1 MGLAALI
8 LLNDKAVLSAHAINN
23 DLNEGDAMTPPTE
36 QRDIEAP
43 VSFENTEIA
52 FQYKS
57 GRELSLA
64 WLIFSLTKN
73 PLLMKLLTRTVKL
86 LMAMKM
92 PIRPLIKATVFKLFC
107 GGETKAEYEKVIA
120 QLRKA
125 HIGAILD
132 YAVEGSADEA
142 GYAGTEAE
150 LLKTISEAKH
160 NPDIPCTCLKVTA
173 LASFALMERV
183 AAGKGLTSDQEAQWT
198 AAQGRLDRICAAAHD
213 SDKPIYID
221 AEESWIQP
229 AVDAAV
235 EKMMRRYNRKKA
247 IVFTTLQMYRW
258 DRLDYLRR
266 LIEDARSGG
275 YRLGV
280 KIVRGA
286 YMEQERERARRLDY
300 PSPINP
306 TQEATHRDYN
316 AAIDIIVDNID
327 VVEICLGTHNEYSC
341 KRMAHLMA
349 EHDLPNDHPH
359 ITFAQLY
366 GMSDNISFNLSR
378 AGYNVSKYLP
388 YGPVEATLP
397 YLTRR
402 AEENTAIAGQMSK
415 ELTIIVRE
423 RERRKNAGQ
432 CLLCESTGDET

>member
-1 MGLAALI
+1 MA
-8 LLNDKAVLSAHAINN
+8 KA
-23 DLNEGDAMTPPTE
+23 TE
-36 QRDIEAP
+36 QRDIDAP
-43 VSFENTEIA
+43 VSFDNTEVA

-57 GRELSLA
+57 GRELFLA

-73 PLLMKLLTRTVKL
+73 PRLMKFLTRTVKL

-92 PIRPLIKATVFKLFC
+92 PIKPIIKASVFKLFC
-107 GGETKAEYEKVIA
+107 GGETKAEYEAVIA
-120 QLRKA
+120 NLRKA
-125 HIGAILD
+125 HIGTILD
-132 YAVEGSADEA
+132 YAVEGSADET

-150 LLKTISEAKH
+150 LLKTITEAKH

-173 LASFALMERV
+173 VAAFALMERV
-183 AAGKGLTSDQEAQWT
+183 SAGKALTGDQEAQWT
-198 AAQGRLDRICAAAHD
+198 AAQGRLERICAAAHD

-221 AEESWIQP
+221 AEESWIQT
-229 AVDAAV
+229 AVDGAV
-235 EKMMRRYNRKKA
+235 EKLMRRYNRKKA
-247 IVFTTLQMYRW
+247 IVYTTLQMYRW

-266 LIEDARSGG
+266 LIADARADG
-275 YRLGV
+275 YLLGI

-286 YMEQERERARRLDY
+286 YMEQERERARRLGY

-316 AAIDIIVDNID
+316 AAIDIIMDNID

-349 EHDLPNDHPH
+349 DRDLPNDHPH
-359 ITFAQLY
+359 ITFSQLY

-415 ELTIIVRE
+415 ELEIIVRE
-423 RERRKNAGQ
+423 RERRRHAGQ
-432 CLLCESTGDET
+432 CLLCESTGDKV

>member
-1 MGLAALI
+1 MAAQ
-8 LLNDKAVLSAHAINN
+8 
-23 DLNEGDAMTPPTE
+23 TE
-36 QRDIEAP
+36 QRNIDAP
-43 VSFENTEIA
+43 VSFDNTEVA
-52 FQYKS
+52 FKYKS

-64 WLIFSLTKN
+64 WLIFTLTKN
-73 PLLMKLLTRTVKL
+73 PRLMKLLTRTVKL

-92 PIRPLIKATVFKLFC
+92 PIKPIIKATVFKLFC
-107 GGETKAEYEKVIA
+107 GGETKAEYDKVIA
-120 QLRKA
+120 HLRKA
-125 HIGAILD
+125 HIGTILD

-142 GYAGTEAE
+142 GYAGTETE
-150 LLKTISEAKH
+150 LLKTIKEAKH

-173 LASFALMERV
+173 VASIALMERV
-183 AAGKGLTSDQEAQWT
+183 SAGKSLTGDQETQWA
-198 AAQGRLDRICAAAHD
+198 AAQARLDRICAAAQD

-221 AEESWIQP
+221 AEESWIQA
-229 AVDAAV
+229 AVDAVV
-235 EKMMRRYNRKKA
+235 EQMMQRYNRKKA
-247 IVFTTLQMYRW
+247 IVYTTLQMYRW

-266 LIEDARSGG
+266 LIENARSDG

-286 YMEQERERARRLDY
+286 YMEQERERARRLGY

-306 TQEATHRDYN
+306 TQEGTHRDYN
-316 AAIDIIVDNID
+316 AAIDIIMDNID

-341 KRMAHLMA
+341 KLMAHLMA
-349 EHDLPNDHPH
+349 ARNLPNNHPH

-415 ELTIIVRE
+415 ELAIIIQE
-423 RERRKNAGQ
+423 RERRKHAGQ
-432 CLLCESTGDET
+432 CLLCDDDMSINSP

>member
-1 MGLAALI
+1 MAPLT
-8 LLNDKAVLSAHAINN
+8 K
-23 DLNEGDAMTPPTE
+23 P
-36 QRDIEAP
+36 RDIDAP
-43 VSFENTEIA
+43 VSFDNTQVA

-57 GRELSLA
+57 GRDLFLA

-73 PLLMKLLTRTVKL
+73 PRLMKLLTRTVKV
-86 LMAMKM
+86 LMALKM
-92 PIRPLIKATVFKLFC
+92 PIKPIIKATVFKLFC

-125 HIGAILD
+125 HIGTILD

-150 LLKTISEAKH
+150 LLKTIAEAKY

-173 LASFALMERV
+173 VASFALMERV
-183 AAGKGLTSDQEAQWT
+183 SAGKALTGEQEAQWA
-198 AAQGRLDRICAAAHD
+198 AAQGRLDRICAAAHA

-221 AEESWIQP
+221 AEESWIQT

-266 LIEDARSGG
+266 LIDEARAGG
-275 YRLGV
+275 YRVGV

-286 YMEQERERARRLDY
+286 YMEQERERARRLGY

-316 AAIDIIVDNID
+316 AAIDIIMDNIEG
-327 VVEICLGTHNEYSC
+327 VEICLGTHNEYSC
-341 KRMAHLMA
+341 KHMAHLMV
-349 EHDLPNDHPH
+349 ERGLPNDHPH
-359 ITFAQLY
+359 ITFSQLY

-415 ELTIIVRE
+415 ELEIIVRE
-423 RERRKNAGQ
+423 RERRKHAGQ
-432 CLLCESTGDET
+432 HLLCESTGDEADSASRG

>member
-1 MGLAALI
+1 MA
-8 LLNDKAVLSAHAINN
+8 
-23 DLNEGDAMTPPTE
+23 PPTE
-36 QRDIEAP
+36 QRDIDAP
-43 VSFENTEIA
+43 VSFDNTEVA

-73 PLLMKLLTRTVKL
+73 PRLMKFLTRSVKL
-86 LMAMKM
+86 LMTMKM
-92 PIRPLIKATVFKLFC
+92 PIKPIIKATIFKLFC
-107 GGETKAEYEKVIA
+107 GGETKAEYENVIA
-120 QLRKA
+120 RLRKA
-125 HIGAILD
+125 HIGTILD

-150 LLKTISEAKH
+150 LLSTINEAKH
-160 NPDIPCTCLKVTA
+160 NTDIPCTCLKVTA
-173 LASFALMERV
+173 VASFALMERV
-183 AAGKGLTSDQEAQWT
+183 STGKALTADQEAQWA
-198 AAQGRLDRICAAAHD
+198 AAQARLDRICAAAHD

-221 AEESWIQP
+221 AEESWIQT

-235 EKMMRRYNRKKA
+235 EKMMRRYNQKKA
-247 IVFTTLQMYRW
+247 IVYTTLQMYRW

-266 LIEDARSGG
+266 LIIEARAGG
-275 YRLGV
+275 YHLGV

-286 YMEQERERARRLDY
+286 YMEQERERARRLGY

-316 AAIDIIVDNID
+316 AAIDIIMDNID

-341 KRMAHLMA
+341 KRMAHRMA
-349 EHDLPNDHPH
+349 ERNLPNGHPH
-359 ITFAQLY
+359 ITFSQLY

-378 AGYNVSKYLP
+378 VGYNVSKYLP

-415 ELTIIVRE
+415 ELEIINRE
-423 RERRKNAGQ
+423 RERRRHAGQ
-432 CLLCESTGDET
+432 CLLCESTGDEV

>member
-1 MGLAALI
+1 MA
-8 LLNDKAVLSAHAINN
+8 
-23 DLNEGDAMTPPTE
+23 TPAEP
-36 QRDIEAP
+36 QNIDAP
-43 VSFENTEIA
+43 VTFDNTEVA

-57 GRELSLA
+57 GRELFLA

-73 PLLMKLLTRTVKL
+73 PLLMKILTRTVKL
-86 LMAMKM
+86 LMAVKM
-92 PIRPLIKATVFKLFC
+92 PIKPLIKATVFKLFC
-107 GGETKAEYEKVIA
+107 GGETKAEYEAVVAK
-120 QLRKA
+120 LRKA
-125 HIGAILD
+125 HIGTILD

-142 GYAGTEAE
+142 GYTGTEAE
-150 LLKTISEAKH
+150 LLKTIAEAKH

-173 LASFALMERV
+173 VASFALMERV
-183 AAGKGLTSDQEAQWT
+183 SADKALTVDQEAQWE
-198 AAQGRLDRICAAAHD
+198 AAQARLNRICAAAHD

-221 AEESWIQP
+221 AEESWIQT
-229 AVDAAV
+229 AVDRAV
-235 EKMMRRYNRKKA
+235 EKMIRRYNRNKA
-247 IVFTTLQMYRW
+247 IVYTTLQMYRW

-266 LIEDARSGG
+266 LIKDARTDG

-286 YMEQERERARRLDY
+286 YMEQERERARRLGY

-316 AAIDIIVDNID
+316 AAIDIIMDNID

-349 EHDLPNDHPH
+349 ERDLPSNHPH
-359 ITFAQLY
+359 ITFSQLY
-366 GMSDNISFNLSR
+366 GMSDNISFNLSK

-415 ELTIIVRE
+415 ELAVIVRE
-423 RERRKNAGQ
+423 RERRRLAGQ
-432 CLLCESTGDET
+432 CLLCESTGEEA

>member
-1 MGLAALI
+1 MAE
-8 LLNDKAVLSAHAINN
+8 STS
-23 DLNEGDAMTPPTE
+23 NELREMD
-36 QRDIEAP
+36 AP
-43 VSFENTEIA
+43 VSFDNTQVA

-57 GRELSLA
+57 GRELFLA
-64 WLIFSLTKN
+64 WLIFTLTKN
-73 PLLMKLLTRTVKL
+73 PALMKFLTRAVKI
-86 LMAMKM
+86 LMALKM
-92 PIRPLIKATVFKLFC
+92 PIKPLIKATVFKLFC
-107 GGETKAEYEKVIA
+107 GGETKAEYQAVIA
-120 QLRKA
+120 KLRKA
-125 HIGAILD
+125 HIGTILD

-142 GYAGTEAE
+142 GYASTEAE
-150 LLKTISEAKH
+150 LLKIIKEAKH

-173 LASFALMERV
+173 VAPFSLMEQV
-183 AAGKGLTSDQEAQWT
+183 SAAKPLTAEQEAQWS
-198 AAQGRLDRICAAAHD
+198 AAKARLDRICAAAHD

-229 AVDAAV
+229 AVDAAT
-235 EKMMRRYNRKKA
+235 EEMMRRYNREKA

-258 DRLDYLRR
+258 DRLDYLER
-266 LIEDARSGG
+266 LIADARSDGH
-275 YRLGV
+275 RLGV

-286 YMEQERERARRLDY
+286 YMEQERERAREYGY

-316 AAIDIIVDNID
+316 AAIDTIMDNIE
-327 VVEICLGTHNEYSC
+327 VVEICLGTHNEVSC
-341 KRMAHLMA
+341 KRMARLMA
-349 EHDLPNDHPH
+349 AHDLANGHPH
-359 ITFAQLY
+359 ITFSQLY

-415 ELTIIVRE
+415 ELEIIVKE
-423 RERRKNAGQ
+423 RQRRKTAGQ
-432 CLLCESTGDET
+432 CLLCESTAEVDGTR

>member
-1 MGLAALI
+1 MAT
-8 LLNDKAVLSAHAINN
+8 S
-23 DLNEGDAMTPPTE
+23 TE
-36 QRDIEAP
+36 LRDIDAP
-43 VSFENTEIA
+43 VSFDNTQVA

-57 GRELSLA
+57 GRDLFLA

-73 PLLMKLLTRTVKL
+73 PAVMKLLTRTVKL
-86 LMAMKM
+86 LMVLKM
-92 PIRPLIKATVFKLFC
+92 PIKPLIKATVFKLFC
-107 GGETKAEYEKVIA
+107 GGETKAEYERVIA
-120 QLRKA
+120 RLRRA
-125 HIGAILD
+125 HIGTILD

-142 GYAGTEAE
+142 GYANTEAE
-150 LLKTISEAKH
+150 LLKIIAEAKR

-173 LASFALMERV
+173 VAAFTLMERV
-183 AAGKGLTSDQEAQWT
+183 STGNALTREQERHWADAQ
-198 AAQGRLDRICAAAHD
+198 ARLDRICKAAHA

-229 AVDAAV
+229 AVDTLA
-235 EKMMRRYNRKKA
+235 ETMMRRYNTQRA

-266 LIEDARSGG
+266 LIADARVGG

-286 YMEQERERARRLDY
+286 YMEQERQRAKEMGY

-306 TQEATHRDYN
+306 TLEATHRDYN
-316 AAIDIIVDNID
+316 AAIDMIMDNIE

-341 KRMAHLMA
+341 KRMASLMA
-349 EHDLPNDHPH
+349 ARNLPNDHPH
-359 ITFAQLY
+359 VTFSQLY

-415 ELTIIVRE
+415 ELEIIIRE
-423 RERRKNAGQ
+423 RDRRKRVGQ
-432 CLLCESTGDET
+432 CLLCESTGDQADSTS

>member
-1 MGLAALI
+1 MAKSTDPREI
-8 LLNDKAVLSAHAINN
+8 D
-23 DLNEGDAMTPPTE
+23 
-36 QRDIEAP
+36 AP
-43 VSFENTEIA
+43 VSFDDTQVA

-57 GRELSLA
+57 GQELFLA

-73 PLLMKLLTRTVKL
+73 PLLMKFLTRAVKL

-92 PIRPLIKATVFKLFC
+92 PIKPLIKATVFKIFC
-107 GGETKAEYEKVIA
+107 GGESKAEYEQVIA
-120 QLRKA
+120 KLRKA
-125 HIGAILD
+125 HIGTILD

-150 LLKTISEAKH
+150 LLKIIAEAKH
-160 NPDIPCTCLKVTA
+160 NPDIPCTCLKLTA
-173 LASFALMERV
+173 VASFTLMEQISARKPLTAEQETQWV
-183 AAGKGLTSDQEAQWT
+183 AAKA
-198 AAQGRLDRICAAAHD
+198 RLDRICAAAHD

-229 AVDAAV
+229 AIDVV
-235 EKMMRRYNRKKA
+235 TEEMMARYNRSRA

-258 DRLDYLRR
+258 DRLDYLKR
-266 LIEDARSGG
+266 LITDARAGG

-286 YMEQERERARRLDY
+286 YIEQERERARELDY

-306 TQEATHRDYN
+306 TLEATHRDYN
-316 AAIDIIVDNID
+316 AAIDTIMDNID

-341 KRMAHLMA
+341 KRMAKLMA
-349 EHDLPNDHPH
+349 DRGLPNGHPH
-359 ITFAQLY
+359 ITFSQLY

-378 AGYNVSKYLP
+378 ADYNVSKYLP

-415 ELTIIVRE
+415 ELEIIVRE
-423 RERRKNAGQ
+423 RQRRKHAGQ
-432 CLLCESTGDET
+432 RLLCDSTSTGEGAGSSS

>member
-1 MGLAALI
+1 MATP
-8 LLNDKAVLSAHAINN
+8 NDTRGI
-23 DLNEGDAMTPPTE
+23 D
-36 QRDIEAP
+36 AP
-43 VSFENTEIA
+43 VSFDNTQVA
-52 FQYKS
+52 FEYKS
-57 GRELSLA
+57 GRELFLA
-64 WLIFSLTKN
+64 WLIFSMTKN
-73 PLLMKLLTRTVKL
+73 PTLMKLLTRMVKL

-92 PIRPLIKATVFKLFC
+92 PIKPLIKGTVFKIFC
-107 GGETKAEYEKVIA
+107 GGETKAEYEQVIA
-120 QLRKA
+120 KLRKA
-125 HIGAILD
+125 HIGTILD
-132 YAVEGSADEA
+132 YAVEGSANEA

-150 LLKTISEAKH
+150 LLKIITEAKH

-173 LASFALMERV
+173 VASFALMEQIS
-183 AAGKGLTSDQEAQWT
+183 AGKPLTTEQKSQWS
-198 AAQGRLDRICAAAHD
+198 AAKARLDRICAAAHD
-213 SDKPIYID
+213 SEKPIYID

-229 AVDAAV
+229 AVDDV
-235 EKMMRRYNRKKA
+235 TEEMMARYNRSKA

-258 DRLDYLRR
+258 DRLDYLKR
-266 LIEDARSGG
+266 LISDARASN

-286 YMEQERERARRLDY
+286 YMEQERERAREFDY

-316 AAIDIIVDNID
+316 AAIDTIMDNIE

-341 KRMAHLMA
+341 KLLANLMA
-349 EHDLPNDHPH
+349 KRDLPNNHPH
-359 ITFAQLY
+359 ITFSQLY

-415 ELTIIVRE
+415 ELEIIVKE

-432 CLLCESTGDET
+432 CLLCESSASEDEANSPT